1 MSATKVASF
10 APLRADVAEILGRI
24 NYATMTTVDRRGR
37 PRSRVLIAVWE
48 LDGDRPLG
56 WLATFRTPVKA
67 AHIAH
72 NPHVGMSY
80 WSPRQDT
87 VSIDNVAE
95 WTDDPEVK
103 HRVWEL
109 YRHGSPQGV
118 GYDPR
123 PFWPAGPDGPD
134 FHVLRLTPWRV
145 QVLRG
150 RELAAG
156 IPPRIWQDDGS
167 DESSAASAPVPLETQ
182 DQETRDRTTGT

>member
-1 MSATKVASF
+1 MSATRVPSF
-10 APLRADVAEILGRI
+10 APLRADVADVLGQI

-48 LDGDRPLG
+48 LDGERPVG

-87 VSIDNVAE
+87 VSIDTVAAWVE
-95 WTDDPEVK
+95 DPDVK
-103 HRVWEL
+103 QRVWEL
-109 YRHGSPQGV
+109 YRRGSPRGV

-123 PFWPAGPDGPD
+123 PFWPAGPEGPG
-134 FHVLRLTPWRV
+134 FHVLRLDPWRV

-156 IPPRIWQDDGS
+156 IPSRIWTQQEDG
-167 DESSAASAPVPLETQ
+167 AATP
-182 DQETRDRTTGT
+182 